1 MGGMSLL
8 MLWLRREVRL
18 RWPALLACCLL
29 VAITSA
35 TVLTAVAGA
44 RRGASTVTRL
54 LAVTRPATAEVVPNQ
69 PGFDWN
75 RIRALPEVEALTTF
89 PAYTSLPTDVAP
101 DTTLNTVVPA
111 DTEAMRA
118 IETPVVLAGRLAD
131 PASPGE
137 AVVTPAFVR
146 STGRG
151 VGDTV
156 TARLTTPAQASASF
170 VGGSDTRPAGPE
182 VRLRIVGVIRSL
194 WYGDDVGGRGG
205 LIPSPGL
212 FARYRANF
220 LGAAGDVPLNAIVR
234 LRGGEADLPAFR
246 ADLARVT
253 RGSAIDVFDLATL
266 AGHYRSVT
274 GFESACLLAFALAVF
289 LAGLVLAGQA
299 IARLVAA
306 SAGEL
311 RPATAL
317 GLTRSQGTAVAAA
330 GPVAAAV
337 AGASAGVVLAIVA
350 SRWMPLGVA
359 ATKEPDPGMSADWLV
374 LGPGLAIFPALAA
387 VVAAATGWLA
397 LGRQGSGPA
406 ARRSTVAQAAARAG
420 LPVPAVV
427 GVRFA
432 LEPGRGANAIP
443 ARAALLGAVSGVLG
457 VIAAFT
463 FAAGVSDA
471 AAHPAR
477 FGQDYQFTVI
487 FGSGGHD
494 FLPNGPVLRALVTD
508 PAVTGITN
516 LRIDTASSGATPV
529 LAHSYDPVGAPV
541 PLVLTAGVPP
551 AQPGDLVLAPATAR
565 RLGARVGSVVPLTG
579 DRGTRQMRV
588 TGIGFTIESSTT
600 PYDNGGW
607 VTGRGY
613 DALFS
618 GFKEHG
624 GLIALRPGTD
634 PADVLPR
641 LQKLAARAA
650 GGQPVLIITPFM
662 PRQLGEIAD
671 VRLLPIALGGFLI
684 LLAIGA
690 VGHALMAAVWRRS
703 RDIAILRALGMTPSQ
718 SRWAALTQATV
729 FTVAG
734 LLAGIPLGLAAG
746 QTLWRVTAGVIPLY
760 YQAPVARGTLLLI
773 GPAVLACG
781 LLLALV
787 PGHRAARLHAGSL
800 LREE

>member
-1 MGGMSLL
+1 MVRMSLF
-8 MLWLRREVRL
+8 MLWLRREARL
-18 RWPALLACCLL
+18 RWPALVACCLL

-54 LAVTRPATAEVVPNQ
+54 LTVTRPATAEVVPNQ

-101 DTTLNTVVPA
+101 ANTPSPPA
-111 DTEAMRA
+111 DTEAMRT

-131 PASPGE
+131 PARPDE

-156 TARLTTPAQASASF
+156 TARLTTPAQASASLRA
-170 VGGSDTRPAGPE
+170 GPDTRPAGPA
-182 VRLRIVGVIRSL
+182 VRLSIVGVVRSL

-220 LGAAGDVPLNAIVR
+220 LGTAGDVPLNAIVR

-246 ADLARVT
+246 AELARVT
-253 RGSAIDVFDLATL
+253 GRPTIDVLDLATL
-266 AGHYRSVT
+266 IRHYRSVT
-274 GFESACLLAFALAVF
+274 GFESACLLAFGLAAF

-306 SAGEL
+306 SAAEL
-311 RPATAL
+311 RLATAL
-317 GLTRSQGTAVAAA
+317 GLTRAQGTAVAAA

-337 AGASAGVVLAIVA
+337 AGVSVGVALAVVA
-350 SRWMPLGVA
+350 SRWMPFGVA
-359 ATKEPDPGMSADWLV
+359 ATKEPNPGVSADWLV
-374 LGPGLAIFPALAA
+374 LGAGLAVFPLLAA
-387 VVAAATGWLA
+387 GVAAATGWLA
-397 LGRQGSGPA
+397 LGRHGSGPA
-406 ARRSTVAQAAARAG
+406 VRRSPVAQAAAQAG

-432 LEPGRGANAIP
+432 LEPGRGANAVP

-471 AAHPAR
+471 AGHPAR
-477 FGQDYQFTVI
+477 FGQDYQFVAV
-487 FGSGGHD
+487 FGSDGQD
-494 FLPNGPVLRALVTD
+494 FRPNGPVLRALATD
-508 PAVTGITN
+508 PAVAGLTDI
-516 LRIDTASSGATPV
+516 RIAAASSGATPV
-529 LAHSYDPVGAPV
+529 LTHSYTPVGAPV
-541 PLVLTAGVPP
+541 PLVLMAGVPP
-551 AQPGDLVLAPATAR
+551 SRDGDLVLAPATAS

-588 TGIGFTIESSTT
+588 TGIGFTMESTT
-600 PYDNGGW
+600 SPYDNGGW
-607 VTGRGY
+607 VTGAAY
-613 DALFS
+613 DTLFS

-624 GLIALRPGTD
+624 GLIALRPGASA
-634 PADVLPR
+634 ADVLPR
-641 LQKLAARAA
+641 LQKLGAAAS
-650 GGQPVLIITPFM
+650 GDQPLLFIPPAV
-662 PRQLGEIAD
+662 PRQVGEIAD
-671 VRLLPIALGGFLI
+671 VRVLPIVLGGFLI

-690 VGHALMAAVWRRS
+690 VGHALMTAVWRRS
-703 RDIAILRALGMTPSQ
+703 RDIAILCALGMTPSQ

-734 LLAGIPLGLAAG
+734 LLVGIPLGLAAG
-746 QTLWRVTAGVIPLY
+746 RALWRVTAGIIPLY
-760 YQAPVARGTLLLI
+760 YQPPVARGTLLLI

-781 LLLALV
+781 LLLALI
-787 PGHRAARLHAGSL
+787 PGHRAARLHAGPL

>member
-1 MGGMSLL
+1 MSLL
-8 MLWLRREVRL
+8 ALWLRREARL

-44 RRGASTVTRL
+44 RRGASTVSRL

-69 PGFDWN
+69 AGFDWN
-75 RIRALPEVEALTTF
+75 RIRTLPEVEALTTF
-89 PAYTSLPTDVAP
+89 PAYTSLPTDAAP
-101 DTTLNTVVPA
+101 DDTQNSFVPA
-111 DTEAMRA
+111 DTEAMRT

-131 PASPGE
+131 PARPDE

-156 TARLTTPAQASASF
+156 TARLTTPEQASATF
-170 VGGSDTRPAGPE
+170 DTSQNTGPGGPE
-182 VRLRIVGVIRSL
+182 VRLRIVGVVRSL
-194 WYGDDVGGRGG
+194 WYGDDIGGHGV

-212 FARYRANF
+212 MARYRANF

-253 RGSAIDVFDLATL
+253 RGSAIDVFDMAEL

-306 SAGEL
+306 SAEEL
-311 RPATAL
+311 RLATAL
-317 GLTRSQGTAVAAA
+317 GLTRFQGT
-330 GPVAAAV
+330 AAAV
-337 AGASAGVVLAIVA
+337 AGPAAAAAAGAAVGVALAIIA
-350 SRWMPLGVA
+350 SRWMPFGVA
-359 ATKEPDPGMSADWLV
+359 ATKEPDPGMTADWLV
-374 LGPGLAIFPALAA
+374 LGSGLALFPALA
-387 VVAAATGWLA
+387 VGVAAATAWLA
-397 LGRQGSGPA
+397 LGRAGGGRA
-406 ARRSTVAQAAARAG
+406 ARRSAVAQVAVRAG
-420 LPVPAVV
+420 LPVSAVV

-432 LEPGRGANAIP
+432 LEPGRGANAVP

-477 FGQDYQFTVI
+477 FGQDYQFTVV
-487 FGSGGHD
+487 FGSGGRD
-494 FLPNGPVLRALVTD
+494 FLPNGPVLRALAAD
-508 PAVTGITN
+508 PAVTGVTN
-516 LRIDTASSGATPV
+516 LRIDAASSGKIQV

-551 AQPGDLVLAPATAR
+551 ARDNELVLAPATAR
-565 RLGARVGSVVPLTG
+565 RLGVRVGSVVPLTG
-579 DRGTRQMRV
+579 NRGTRRMRV
-588 TGIGFTIESSTT
+588 TGIGFTMESSTS

-607 VTGRGY
+607 ITGRGY

-634 PADVLPR
+634 PAGALPR
-641 LQKLAARAA
+641 LEKLATRAS
-650 GGQPVLIITPFM
+650 GGQPVLIITPFV

-671 VRLLPIALGGFLI
+671 VRVLPVVLGGFLI
-684 LLAIGA
+684 LLAAGA
-690 VGHALMAAVWRRS
+690 VGHALMAAVWRRA
-703 RDIAILRALGMTPSQ
+703 RDIAVLRALGMTPSQ
-718 SRWAALTQATV
+718 SRWAAAIQATV

-746 QTLWRVTAGVIPLY
+746 RTLWRVTAGIIPLE
-760 YQAPVARGTLLLI
+760 YQAPVARVTLLLI

-781 LLLALV
+781 LLLALI
-787 PGHRAARLHAGSL
+787 PGHRAARLHAGPL
-800 LREE
+800 LRDE

>member
-1 MGGMSLL
+1 MQWSG
-8 MLWLRREVRL
+8 
-18 RWPALLACCLL
+18 C
-29 VAITSA
+29 
-35 TVLTAVAGA
+35 
-44 RRGASTVTRL
+44 
-54 LAVTRPATAEVVPNQ
+54 
-69 PGFDWN
+69 

-101 DTTLNTVVPA
+101 DDTPNGFVPA
-111 DTEAMRA
+111 DTEAMRT
-118 IETPVVLAGRLAD
+118 IEAPVVLAGRLAD
-131 PASPGE
+131 PARPGE

-156 TARLTTPAQASASF
+156 TARLTTPAQASTSF
-170 VGGSDTRPAGPE
+170 VGGPATRPAGPA
-182 VRLRIVGVIRSL
+182 VRLSIVGVVRSL
-194 WYGDDVGGRGG
+194 WYGDDVGGRGD

-220 LGAAGDVPLNAIVR
+220 LGTAGDVPLNAIVR

-246 ADLARVT
+246 AELARVT
-253 RGSAIDVFDLATL
+253 GRPTIDVLDLATL
-266 AGHYRSVT
+266 IRHYRSVT
-274 GFESACLLAFALAVF
+274 GFESACLLAFGLAAF

-306 SAGEL
+306 SAAEL
-311 RPATAL
+311 RLATAL
-317 GLTRSQGTAVAAA
+317 GLTRAQGTAVAAA

-337 AGASAGVVLAIVA
+337 AGVSVGVALAIVA
-350 SRWMPLGVA
+350 SRWMPFGVA
-359 ATKEPDPGMSADWLV
+359 ATKEPNPGVTADWLV
-374 LGPGLAIFPALAA
+374 LGVGLAVFPLLAA
-387 VVAAATGWLA
+387 GVAAATGWLA
-397 LGRQGSGPA
+397 LGRHGSGPA
-406 ARRSTVAQAAARAG
+406 VRRSTVAQAAAQAG

-432 LEPGRGANAIP
+432 LEPGRGANAVP

-477 FGQDYQFTVI
+477 FGQDYQFVAV
-487 FGSGGHD
+487 FGSDGHD
-494 FLPNGPVLRALVTD
+494 FRPNGPVLRALATD
-508 PAVTGITN
+508 PAVAGLTDI
-516 LRIDTASSGATPV
+516 RIAAASSGATPV
-529 LAHSYDPVGAPV
+529 LAHSYTPVGAPV
-541 PLVLTAGVPP
+541 PLVLMAGVPP
-551 AQPGDLVLAPATAR
+551 SRDGDLVLAPATAS

-579 DRGTRQMRV
+579 DRGTRRMRV
-588 TGIGFTIESSTT
+588 TGIGFTMESTT
-600 PYDNGGW
+600 SPYDNGGW
-607 VTGRGY
+607 VTGAAY

-624 GLIALRPGTD
+624 GLIALRPGASV
-634 PADVLPR
+634 ADVLPR
-641 LQKLAARAA
+641 LQKLGAAAS
-650 GGQPVLIITPFM
+650 GDQPLLFIPPAV
-662 PRQLGEIAD
+662 PRQVGEIAD
-671 VRLLPIALGGFLI
+671 VRVLPIVLGGFLI

-690 VGHALMAAVWRRS
+690 VGHALMTAVWRRS

-734 LLAGIPLGLAAG
+734 LLVGIPLGLAAG
-746 QTLWRVTAGVIPLY
+746 RTLWRVTAGIIPLY
-760 YQAPVARGTLLLI
+760 YQPPVARGTLLLI

-781 LLLALV
+781 LLLALI
-787 PGHRAARLHAGSL
+787 PGHRAARLHAGPL

>member
-1 MGGMSLL
+1 MSGMPLL
-8 MLWLRREVRL
+8 MLWLRREARL

-29 VAITSA
+29 VAIASA
-35 TVLTAVAGA
+35 TVLTATAGA

-54 LAVTRPATAEVVPNQ
+54 LAVTRPATAEVVPNE

-89 PAYTSLPTDVAP
+89 PAYTGLPTDVAP
-101 DTTLNTVVPA
+101 DNTPFVPA
-111 DTEAMRA
+111 DTEAMRT

-131 PASPGE
+131 PARPDE

-156 TARLTTPAQASASF
+156 TARLTTPAQASTSF
-170 VGGSDTRPAGPE
+170 VGGPETRPAGPL
-182 VRLRIVGVIRSL
+182 VRLRIVGVVRSL
-194 WYGDDVGGRGG
+194 WYGDDIGGRGA

-234 LRGGEADLPAFR
+234 LRGGGADLPAFR
-246 ADLARVT
+246 ADLARLT
-253 RGSAIDVFDLATL
+253 RGSSIDVLDLATL

-311 RPATAL
+311 RLATAL
-317 GLTRSQGTAVAAA
+317 GLTRGQGTAVAVA

-337 AGASAGVVLAIVA
+337 AGTSVGVALAIVA
-350 SRWMPLGVA
+350 SRWMPFGVA
-359 ATKEPDPGMSADWLV
+359 ATKEPDPGLAADWLV
-374 LGPGLAIFPALAA
+374 LGAGLVVFPALAA
-387 VVAAATGWLA
+387 GVAAATGWLA
-397 LGRQGSGPA
+397 LGRHASGPA
-406 ARRSTVAQAAARAG
+406 ARRSAVAQAAARSG

-432 LEPGRGANAIP
+432 LDPGRGANAVP

-477 FGQDYQFTVI
+477 FGQDYQFTVV
-487 FGSGGHD
+487 FGSGGQD
-494 FLPNGPVLRALVTD
+494 FLPNGPVLRALAAD
-508 PAVTGITN
+508 PAVTGVTN
-516 LRIDTASSGATPV
+516 LRIDAASSGKTPV
-529 LAHSYDPVGAPV
+529 LAHSYDPVGVPV

-551 AQPGDLVLAPATAR
+551 AHDDDLVLAPATAR
-565 RLGARVGSVVPLTG
+565 QLGARVGSVVPLTG

-588 TGIGFTIESSTT
+588 TGIGFTMESSTS

-607 VTGRGY
+607 ITGRRY

-634 PADVLPR
+634 PAGVLPR
-641 LQKLAARAA
+641 LQKLAVRAS
-650 GGQPVLIITPFM
+650 GGQPALFITPFV
-662 PRQLGEIAD
+662 PRQVGEIAD
-671 VRLLPIALGGFLI
+671 VRVLPIVLGGFLI

-690 VGHALMAAVWRRS
+690 VGHALMTAVWRRS

-729 FTVAG
+729 FSVAG
-734 LLAGIPLGLAAG
+734 LLVGIPLGLAAG
-746 QTLWRVTAGVIPLY
+746 RTLWRVTAGIIPLY
-760 YQAPVARGTLLLI
+760 YQAPVARGTLLLV

-781 LLLALV
+781 LLLALI
-787 PGHRAARLHAGSL
+787 PGHRAARLRAGPL